1 MTERECRHDTQD
13 KVDGI
18 EAAILGLNQA
28 VTANRELIM
37 ANRELIMTNQER
49 NEQQFAEINAM
60 LQAIIKDQN
69 VPYKP
74 PMGFMKDK

>member
-28 VTANRELIM
+28 VTANRELII
-37 ANRELIMTNQER
+37 ANQER
-49 NEQQFAEINAM
+49 NEQQFAEISAM

-74 PMGFMKDK
+74 PMGFMKDEPSNGEE

>member
-28 VTANRELIM
+28 VTANRELII
-37 ANRELIMTNQER
+37 ANQER
-49 NEQQFAEINAM
+49 NEQQFAEISAM

-74 PMGFMKDK
+74 PMGFMKDE

>member
-1 MTERECRHDTQD
+1 MTEHECRHETLD

-28 VTANRELIM
+28 VTAN
-37 ANRELIMTNQER
+37 QER
-49 NEQQFAEINAM
+49 NEQQFAEIKAM

-74 PMGFMKDK
+74 TMGFMKDDNSSN